1 MIFIIRPLSH
11 GMSQICTFVYTAF
24 YMKSFFRLIFRSF
37 LICLLGL
44 LTLLAAR
51 TILFS
56 SRQVAVEPVPVTLVP
71 DGATTRLSEALQI
84 PSLAESDCGVFE
96 QLDSLLRIHFP
107 NAFTQLQV
115 ERIGSGSL
123 LLKWPGKQAKLNPIL
138 FMGHL
143 DVVPADSA
151 HWIHPPFSGA
161 IADGYIWGRG
171 AIDDKMSVW
180 AMLESIEWLIGAD
193 YYPDR
198 TLYLAFGHDEESQG
212 NEGAQKLGQWL
223 AGQDVHLDFVLDE
236 GSFLLSDALNGL
248 NAPLAAIA
256 VSEKGFVSFT
266 LQIDQ
271 EEGGHASMPPSF
283 TAVGAMAHA
292 LERIRQH
299 PFPASLR
306 GVTGQ
311 FFDYIGPEMGGFNRI
326 VLANRWLFAPLLVD
340 RLSAD
345 PATNAIIRTTAAPT
359 LIQGG
364 IRDNVLPLQV
374 DATVNVRILPGETI
388 ASAQAFLEKIID
400 NPEIKVTIAD
410 RNYGGDPPPPS
421 STEAFGFQ
429 VLQKT
434 IGEIFPGAV
443 VAPSVS
449 AGYTDSRHYRQVS
462 EQIYRFSPI
471 LLSKEDLK
479 GMHGVNERIS
489 EENYLRMIRF
499 YRQLIRNA
507 CQ

>member
-1 MIFIIRPLSH
+1 
-11 GMSQICTFVYTAF
+11 
-24 YMKSFFRLIFRSF
+24 MKSFFRLLFRSL
-37 LICLLGL
+37 LIGLLGL
-44 LTLLAAR
+44 ITLLVAK
-51 TILFS
+51 TIMFS
-56 SRQVAVEPVPVTLVP
+56 SRQIAVEPIQPLQIP
-71 DGATTRLSEALQI
+71 EGASARLSTSLQI
-84 PSLAESDCGVFE
+84 PSLAGSEGAVFAR
-96 QLDSLLRIHFP
+96 LDTLLRAQFP
-107 NAFTQLQV
+107 RAFSQLQV
-115 ERIGSGSL
+115 EQIGQGSL

-151 HWIHPPFSGA
+151 HWIYPPFAGT
-161 IADGYIWGRG
+161 IADGFIWGRG

-180 AMLESIEWLIGAD
+180 AILEAIEWMISEE

-212 NEGAQKLGQWL
+212 KDGARQIGQWL
-223 AGQDVHLDFVLDE
+223 ASRDVRLDFVLDE
-236 GSFLLSDALNGL
+236 GSFVVSNALDGL
-248 NAPLAAIA
+248 EAPLAAVAIG
-256 VSEKGFVSFT
+256 EKGFVSFT
-266 LQIDQ
+266 LKIDLA
-271 EEGGHASMPPSF
+271 EGGHASMPPSF
-283 TAVGAMAHA
+283 TAVGAMAYA

-299 PFPASLR
+299 PFPASMG

-311 FFDYIGPEMGGFNRI
+311 FFDYVGPEIGGFNRV
-326 VLANRWLFAPLLVD
+326 VLANRWLFSSLLID
-340 RLSAD
+340 KLSAD
-345 PATNAIIRTTAAPT
+345 PAANALIRTTAAPT

-374 DATVNVRILPGETI
+374 EATVNVRILPGETI
-388 ASAQAFLEKIID
+388 ASAQAYLEKIID
-400 NPEIKVTIAD
+400 NPAIKISVAD
-410 RNYGGDPPPPS
+410 NNYGGDPPAPS

-434 IGEIFPGAV
+434 IGEIFPEAV
-443 VAPSVS
+443 VAPTVS
-449 AGYTDSRHYRQVS
+449 AGFTDSRHYRAVS
-462 EQIYRFSPI
+462 GQIYRFSPI

-489 EENYLRMIRF
+489 EENYARMIRF